1 MISKLLQ
8 PKSLK
13 IGETIGIC
21 APSGTFNKTEFN
33 QGLNIIKKMGFK
45 IYIPK
50 GLNKKKRYF
59 AGSDIHRAN
68 IINHLFSNNDIKAII
83 CAKGG
88 FGAIRILPF
97 LDYNIIRNNPKL
109 FVGFSDIT
117 SLLSVFENKCFFQVI
132 HGPVITSLGE
142 NSSTTLK
149 SFFNILTSFSSKVT
163 FENDII
169 LYKGNA
175 QGILSGGNL
184 TTICHLMGTNF
195 QPGFKEK
202 ILFLEETREAPYRI
216 DRMLTQMKMAGAF
229 NGIKGVVAG
238 SFNDCGDI
246 NMIFEILLEIFH
258 EFQIPVLAG
267 LDAGHGKTNLCL
279 PLGKMV
285 RLDSNNL
292 IC

>member
-1 MISKLLQ
+1 MIPKSLK

-13 IGETIGIC
+13 IGETIGVC
-21 APSGTFNKTEFN
+21 APSGIFNKTKFD

-50 GLNKKKRYF
+50 GLNKKKKYF
-59 AGSDIHRAN
+59 AGSDEHRAN

-88 FGAIRILPF
+88 YGAIRVLPF
-97 LDYNIIRNNPKL
+97 LDYNIIKNNPKL
-109 FVGFSDIT
+109 FIGFSDIT

-132 HGPVITSLGE
+132 HGPVITSLGQ
-142 NSSTTLK
+142 NSNKTLK
-149 SFFNILTSFSSKVT
+149 SFFNILTSFSSKVI
-163 FENDII
+163 FENNIT

-184 TTICHLMGTNF
+184 TTICHLLGTNF
-195 QPGFKEK
+195 QPEFRGK
-202 ILFLEETREAPYRI
+202 ILFLEEIKEAPYRI
-216 DRMLTQMKMAGAF
+216 DRMLTQMKMAGVF
-229 NGIKGVVAG
+229 NGINGVVAG

-258 EFQIPVLAG
+258 EFQIPVFAG
-267 LDAGHGKTNLCL
+267 LDAGHGKTNLSL
-279 PLGKMV
+279 PFGKMV